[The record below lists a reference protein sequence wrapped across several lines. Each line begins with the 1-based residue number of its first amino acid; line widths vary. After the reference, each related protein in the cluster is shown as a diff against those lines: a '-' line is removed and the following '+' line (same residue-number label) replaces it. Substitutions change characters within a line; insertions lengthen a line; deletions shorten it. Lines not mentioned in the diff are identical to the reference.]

1 MYIQIFPQQINARA
15 TTKSVIVSVVS
26 VLSPRHSVTVAGTL
40 PRLWARLEHSVSV
53 INQVRQVILMLV
65 SVTKHL

>member
-1 MYIQIFPQQINARA
+1 MYMYSNFPPTDNARA

-53 INQVRQVILMLV
+53 INQVRQVIQC
-65 SVTKHL
+65 